1 MKPTLFILFFII
13 GEQLFSQTYSYQDY
27 RSDQTTL
34 FKINRHIRNNNT
46 DSLQSDLLQYKNRLG
61 FKYYQCKAL
70 IANQES
76 DTNQL
81 TFLDSA
87 FMRGMTP
94 LCIDVHL
101 NKFDTAKV
109 SASFRKN
116 YLKSYN
122 PHLINLIDSIH
133 YEDQHYRQEIAY
145 WARRSDL
152 ANPDSKTLADKQHGF
167 KLNEQTKQQAID
179 SLWKIQSRVD
189 STNLIKLNDIIEQY
203 GWPGAKKVGDYYCK
217 RPGPDVTILF
227 NHLGNTRR
235 EYQIATLKKVI
246 ALCEKQ
252 EDSWQNASSIL
263 FGLHSKF
270 GRNFSEFSFLTIENN
285 HLNVDKSF
293 FSIYTMSEIIIQ
305 SGSKIEITCSNRLL
319 FEEIK
324 HAMVSVNDLISI
336 DAKSVKQQVE
346 LGLPVSEKL
355 TESSFI
361 FVEAKEL
368 NDNQVLYKI
377 SKK

>member
-305 SGSKIEITCSNRLL
+305 SGAKIEIKSSNRLL